1 MTTKLT
7 NPSNLAGE
15 NRALEETSKNGIEV
29 YPWKTEEL
37 LLD

>member
-1 MTTKLT
+1 MTTKL

-15 NRALEETSKNGIEV
+15 SRALEETSKNGTEV